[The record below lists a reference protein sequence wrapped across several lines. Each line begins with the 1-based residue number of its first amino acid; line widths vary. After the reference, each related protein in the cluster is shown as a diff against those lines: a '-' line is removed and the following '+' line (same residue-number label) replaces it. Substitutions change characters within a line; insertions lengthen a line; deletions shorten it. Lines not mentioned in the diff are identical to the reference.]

1 MLLLMLSVVLMAGAW
16 LWRGLPRGSL
26 ARHSTRRPRR
36 RTPLLVLGLAL
47 TLMSISTGA
56 WAKQPGDTGAVMQGA
71 TPSARTAP
79 LSRGTE
85 PATAPDYASREA
97 SAKGL
102 ETFKGGDTV
111 VVFGG
116 SVLLIVLI
124 VVLVVVLI

>member
-1 MLLLMLSVVLMAGAW
+1 
-16 LWRGLPRGSL
+16 
-26 ARHSTRRPRR
+26 
-36 RTPLLVLGLAL
+36 VLGLAL
-47 TLMSISTGA
+47 TLVSISTGA
-56 WAKQPGDTGAVMQGA
+56 WATQTEDTGAMKQGA
-71 TPSARTAP
+71 TQSTPTAP
-79 LSRGTE
+79 PSRGIQ